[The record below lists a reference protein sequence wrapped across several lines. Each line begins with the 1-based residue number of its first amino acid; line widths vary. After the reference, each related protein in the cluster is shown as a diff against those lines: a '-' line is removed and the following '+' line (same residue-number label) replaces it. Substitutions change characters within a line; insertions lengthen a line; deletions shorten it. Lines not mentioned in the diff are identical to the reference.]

1 MEYQDITKTGPV
13 GLKGLN
19 YTQPSRESEAF
30 KMNAFRGNIGR
41 WTSTS
46 PALFEPQHRSLD
58 DPLAYLGSSKYD
70 DISAGLGGEMTLN
83 ERRFENQSTLDAM
96 GNALAKMLGTAAST
110 IVSGGALIAAGIPTA
125 IAEKRWSGLWD
136 NEVTQALS
144 DFEDYM
150 EDNFKIYQSKEQQE
164 APWLSVAN
172 LTSASFWGDDVIKN
186 AGFMLGAAASGSMFT
201 GGLGMV
207 SKALRLVN
215 SATRATKRT
224 SAVLGSLFSAAG
236 EGAIEARNLYNDTV
250 ELNTQRL
257 DDALGKE
264 AEKALAEYEATKGTL
279 VKGADGTYY
288 DPAYEKLQATREE
301 LIRKRELGRAEIQKT
316 AREAGNL
323 DMALNIPILTLSN
336 LITLGKGFSKSFS
349 NAAKIKDATNKVAGS
364 SLISGARTSSKELAN
379 AYKKFRTE
387 GVVPT
392 IESTLKNTKYGKVG
406 AAIKPI
412 ISEGS
417 EEMNQ
422 QWASSFSG
430 YFKAYKEDPNDYW
443 KAQVDPASQQKA
455 MSAMTALGK
464 SFGDSW
470 GSYDQWEQFFVGGLT
485 GAVGMPMPTRA
496 FNQDKTKRKYDPR
509 RYFSWEGGSFQ
520 NVRDFNKK
528 LQEATVANEAMN
540 ARYKDPKFWNRM
552 SSLVAH
558 SYHQATMDEAVAN
571 NDIKTFK
578 DSEEKQFVQDLNA
591 FVRAGRLDDF
601 IALTDASTQDLSD
614 ADIADLIKKNTAKVS
629 KEQDEIN
636 QKRALD
642 LEYSKLQEEHRKA
655 KDAGNEN
662 VAERFASDMMLNRF
676 KYANVVGEE
685 KTVGLYTDENGN
697 LTKSVDEIRKELQDN
712 GNKLKERVK
721 EYTESINRIN
731 RITQGKLTSD
741 QVGNLAYLDYMGKA
755 ARKRANKI
763 LDNYSI
769 PKYFILNPSKEETP
783 EIIERVLGLPEGA
796 VTGNS
801 DGTVTV
807 NTDSLSPE
815 RQRDLYLDYGL
826 GHDQQSALKNALNII
841 NQDSNIPVNDPKAA
855 QDILD
860 VTKLLF
866 DSKQYFST
874 FEDYMKNPQRVEE
887 KKAEEEKKA
896 DKEIRNS
903 SVTEME
909 VPEIVRAAEEG
920 TINLDDDFD
929 FDEDDAALLGDE
941 SNTKS
946 EGSTVKNKVEAAKEV
961 VNTKREVKSRA
972 VRKSPENAETI
983 SGMIDKAGENANSAE
998 ELLDLDTEAFNN
1010 PDVLP
1015 TSEDTKA
1022 LIEIINNPETS
1033 QENREAAQQLLEEEN
1048 QRRLD
1053 DIKNIIE
1060 EIRAELAEEKD
1071 LMADFPEDG
1080 KVVKSWGDEKI
1091 SGKDPIS
1098 KTPSVNKEENKED
1111 NNSDDD
1117 YIPTPNLEEIPE
1129 SLPQTSESIPKE
1141 YWKPNTSQYPIHRG
1155 PEDSVPYYEQIQDP
1169 KRKAIYKEIYDF
1181 LQNSGV
1187 STRINNNEIKV
1198 GQKVRFAISKS
1209 LTSSLQE
1216 KGGKHT
1222 VILLVDENNNIIG
1235 DLVSPYDSTIF
1246 ASYPGLSELYN
1257 KAVEHYN
1264 KTKDTVEG
1272 DLVILP
1278 DYETTVSRPYV
1289 GRPLFT
1295 PKEQKR
1301 NTLNEIAAGKKFNIG
1316 IAMATGSNPSMIIT
1330 PGRKKS
1336 QGLSS
1341 EDLSIMRPATAVAGQ
1356 PFLLIATSDPNRKW
1370 YPVPITMP
1378 AYNSNSRY
1386 SLTAII
1392 NSHIASI
1399 TLPEK
1404 LLSKEEQL
1412 KWANEL
1418 RDLLGIGEVFF
1429 EMTKSQSEDG
1439 TEIYNI
1445 TLRIKRRKSDTVW
1458 ETIYKGEPNS
1468 EIYNALN
1475 RAKLPYQVSRKYI
1488 NSTFRGQDYNGL
1500 IGEIA
1505 TTNLPVGALHTV
1517 NDFFTLN
1524 PIQNG
1529 KSSKAKPIENAPK
1542 KALESAEANRENSF
1556 VQSTILPDQENVDR
1570 SKTDSDYYYIKESD
1584 GKYHRYERVH
1594 KVLPSNS
1601 NNTASANSQR
1611 GLRTGSAIDTIV
1623 RDFFNTGQTT
1633 KPDFMSEDS
1642 YNSILNYLKTL
1653 DKWLKDHKWT
1663 VYANNIVLYN
1673 KYPDGRRIAGE
1684 VDLLLIDDKGNYH
1697 IYDVKTSVGSF
1708 IGDFYEGVHPYW
1720 GQVMS
1725 TKDYHS
1731 AQVSSYAKLLNDR
1744 FGKKV
1749 TSVAIIPFNI
1759 VYEENN
1765 NVIGVTKVPN
1775 IALPIVDV
1783 DSYFKTVKVTTEAVN
1798 SKGEKY
1804 KTVEDAVKAV
1814 DAPLHDN
1821 TQNVSQSSVRPA
1833 QQSTMK
1839 IIVQGIQGEYEVEVE
1854 RTPITSKDLKA
1865 GDRFVV
1871 PKGLGGGVATVTTIN
1886 EGVPIVTYNG
1896 NVRLVDGNFKESID
1910 ANKVYRI
1917 VPTTTS
1923 TSQPTVPNKTDT
1935 LEPKTSVNTARE
1947 NLSNNKLL
1955 KSQKWQNRLARLND
1969 DNIEA
1974 LDKLTRK
1981 APIFKRTIDFLDAK
1995 IKDTMSD
2002 EDLNNLVAEQLR
2014 PKNRETE
2021 NTNQEDEEVLSFNA
2035 LKQDIEDFFKNFG
2048 ITLNDLGE
2056 YSSEEPI
2063 FDALHRI
2070 INFTNVENLT
2080 DNVGYAIAFM
2090 MQWDPKIR
2098 ELIDIKV
2105 ASNNPIIGKS
2115 IRRSLKRKGAFS
2127 FPHLSDYKYKALDR
2141 TPYLKEIGKDIAS
2154 ELRNL
2159 YSKHPEKPKGFLAK
2173 VMEIIQSFLDKLT
2186 PELRTKYNVISGY
2199 MNSIANAI
2207 KLEDYTIVLKNNI
2220 KPGTEEEAQL
2230 INIEEALKENP
2241 YKESIVNIMSKNGIA
2256 LAGSA
2261 SIAAMGTLYRPEENP
2276 LHDLDFNTN
2285 GKNREQVEEV
2295 LKENY
2300 PNFEHTNTIQGDDT
2314 TTETYL
2320 IMDRPFYQKRDVSG
2334 LAVYTIYDKKTG
2346 EKLGTRVNSDLVL
2359 NEGVKG
2365 KMLDFFIKNQ
2375 GGNEVI
2381 TKVYNGKPYLFS
2393 NAREALNAK
2402 INWAREKDIW
2412 NYNRYIPNVLNGS
2425 PTLRNSN
2432 REEIK
2437 RKLKN
2442 ANIIW
2447 GHPALG
2453 KTFYMDTHN
2462 DILEWD
2468 EEVNDKRNEF
2478 IRDQIDPEHRLEVK
2492 SPEFKELKSKYM
2504 SEWLNHPEYIDFLTQ
2519 EWNNLKERAKR
2530 EGKRIFASPA
2540 PLMTMFKD
2548 DFDLFIVLP
2557 EKTFLERN
2565 MQRGG
2570 KYYSSIGW
2578 KQIIDKNLTL
2588 INPSKIVYTTEYFS
2602 DMMEEVFGE
2611 EAYRK
2616 MTNEIPSTTINR
2628 ELELLYTILPQLS
2641 AEDRVKIVG
2650 SLIKIPNGE
2659 AWGQFKDGIITLYR
2673 NAAKGTAYHEAFHFV
2688 FNSLMTDTEIE
2699 NAYQSAEKQW
2709 GNLSP
2714 IELEERM
2721 AEDFRRYIQNEET
2734 FVGRLKNLWSKLK
2747 ALLNHFN
2754 SNWCYLDR
2762 VYSDINKGRYA
2773 NRNANSNNS
2782 FPKYMKVPSVAD
2794 IQWRVDSLVN
2804 NSAVNRTVA
2813 ARNRAWSNLVDYL
2826 EGQGIMVK
2834 GYRNKYTWTV
2844 TSVRSKAE
2852 IDAEAIRAYNESK
2865 LSYKNLNQERKDYL
2879 RERGITI
2886 TEYNRMT
2893 LTEKETLFE
2902 CMY

>member
-19 YTQPSRESEAF
+19 YTGPSQESENY
-30 KMNAFRGNIGR
+30 KISGYRGNIG
-41 WTSTS
+41 TVFAGS
-46 PALFEPQHRSLD
+46 PAITNPQHRSLD

-136 NEVTQALS
+136 NDVTQALS
-144 DFEDYM
+144 DFEEYM

-172 LTSASFWGDDVIKN
+172 LTSSSFWGDSVIKN
-186 AGFMLGAAASGSMFT
+186 AGFMLGAATSGSMFT

-207 SKALRLVN
+207 SKALGLVN
-215 SATRATKRT
+215 AATRATKAT

-236 EGAIEARNLYNDTV
+236 EGAVEARYLYNDTV

-257 DDALGKE
+257 DEALRKE
-264 AEKALAEYEATKGTL
+264 AERALAEYEATKGTL

-288 DPAYEKLQATREE
+288 DPAYEKLLATREE

-349 NAAKIKDATNKVAGS
+349 NAAKIKEATNKVAGS
-364 SLISGARTSSKELAN
+364 NLISGARTSSKELAD

-430 YFKAYKEDPNDYW
+430 YYKAHKEDPNDYW
-443 KAQVDPASQQKA
+443 KAQVDPASQQEA

-485 GAVGMPMPTRA
+485 GAIGMPMPTRA

-528 LQEATVANEAMN
+528 LQEATAANEAMN

-601 IALTDASTQDLSD
+601 MALIDASTQDLSD
-614 ADIADLIKKNTAKVS
+614 EDIVDLIKKNTAKVS

-636 QKRALD
+636 QKEALD

-655 KDAGNEN
+655 EDAGNEN
-662 VAERFASDMMLNRF
+662 VAKRYELDMMLNRF
-676 KYANVVGEE
+676 KHANVVGEE

-721 EYTESINRIN
+721 DYIESIDRIN
-731 RITQGKLTSD
+731 RITQGKLTPD

-763 LDNYSI
+763 LDNYKI

-783 EIIERVLGLPEGA
+783 EVIEKVLGLPKGA
-796 VTGNS
+796 VTENS

-826 GHDQQSALKNALNII
+826 GHDQQSALKNAHNII
-841 NQDSNIPVNDPKAA
+841 NQDPNIPVNDPKAT

-860 VTKLLF
+860 VTKLFF
-866 DSKQYFST
+866 DSRQYFST
-874 FEDYMKNPQRVEE
+874 FEDYMKNPQKVEE

-903 SVTEME
+903 SITEME

-929 FDEDDAALLGDE
+929 FDEDDAALLEGE
-941 SNTKS
+941 SDTES
-946 EGSTVKNKVEAAKEV
+946 ESSTVKNKVEAAREV

-972 VRKSPENAETI
+972 ARKSPENAEII
-983 SGMIDKAGENANSAE
+983 SGMIDKAGESANSTE
-998 ELLDLDTEAFNN
+998 ELLDLDTEAFND

-1015 TSEDTKA
+1015 PSENTKD
-1022 LIEIINNPETS
+1022 LIEIINNPEIS
-1033 QENREAAQQLLEEEN
+1033 QEDREAAQQLLEEEN

-1053 DIKNIIE
+1053 DIKNVIE
-1060 EIRAELAEEKD
+1060 EVRAELAEEKD
-1071 LMADFPEDG
+1071 IMADFPKDG
-1080 KVVKSWGDEKI
+1080 KVVKSWGDEET
-1091 SGKDPIS
+1091 SGKDPID
-1098 KTPSVNKEENKED
+1098 KTQSVNKEETKED
-1111 NNSDDD
+1111 NNTDDD
-1117 YIPTPNLEEIPE
+1117 YVPTPNLEGMPE
-1129 SLPQTSESIPKE
+1129 SLPQASESIPKE

-1155 PEDSVPYYEQIQDP
+1155 PKDLVPYYEQIQDP
-1169 KRKAIYKEIYDF
+1169 KTKAIYKEIYDF

-1187 STRINNNEIKV
+1187 FTRINNNEIKV

-1222 VILLVDENNNIIG
+1222 VILLVDGNNNIIG
-1235 DLVSPYDSTIF
+1235 DLVSPYDSTPF

-1257 KAVEHYN
+1257 KAIEHYN

-1316 IAMATGSNPSMIIT
+1316 IAMTTGSNPSMIIT

-1341 EDLSIMRPATAVAGQ
+1341 EDLSIMRPTTAVAGQ

-1378 AYNSNSRY
+1378 TYNSDSKY
-1386 SLTAII
+1386 GLTAII

-1399 TLPEK
+1399 INPEK

-1418 RDLLGIGEVFF
+1418 RDLLGTGEVFF
-1429 EMTKSQSEDG
+1429 EMAKAQSEDG
-1439 TEIYNI
+1439 AEIYNI
-1445 TLRIKRRKSDTVW
+1445 ALRIKRRKSDTVW
-1458 ETIYKGEPNS
+1458 ETVYKGEPNS

-1488 NSTFRGQDYNGL
+1488 NSTFRGQDYNEL

-1529 KSSKAKPIENAPK
+1529 KSSKAKPIENAPRT
-1542 KALESAEANRENSF
+1542 ALENAEANRENSF

-1584 GKYHRYERVH
+1584 GKYHKYERVH

-1601 NNTASANSQR
+1601 NNTSGNSSL
-1611 GLRTGSAIDTIV
+1611 GLRTGSIVDTIV
-1623 RDFFNTGQTT
+1623 RDFFNTGETV
-1633 KPDFMSEDS
+1633 KPDSMLEEA
-1642 YNSILNYLKTL
+1642 YQSILNYLNSL
-1653 DKWLKDHKWT
+1653 SKWLKDNGWS

-1684 VDLLLIDDKGNYH
+1684 VDLLLIDDKGNYY
-1697 IYDVKTSVGSF
+1697 IYDVKTSKNPFNGDSF
-1708 IGDFYEGVHPYW
+1708 EGIHSNW
-1720 GQVMS
+1720 GQIMS
-1725 TKDYHS
+1725 TKGYYTL
-1731 AQVSSYAKLLNDR
+1731 QVSSYAKLLNDR

-1749 TSVAIIPFNI
+1749 KGIAIVPFNI
-1759 VYEENN
+1759 TYDSND
-1765 NVIGVTKVPN
+1765 NVVSVTKVPN
-1775 IALPIVDV
+1775 IVLPITNV
-1783 DSYFKTVKVTTEAVN
+1783 DSYFSN
-1798 SKGEKY
+1798 
-1804 KTVEDAVKAV
+1804 
-1814 DAPLHDN
+1814 N
-1821 TQNVSQSSVRPA
+1821 SQSAEP
-1833 QQSTMK
+1833 QSTSK
-1839 IIVQGIQGEYEVEVE
+1839 
-1854 RTPITSKDLKA
+1854 TS
-1865 GDRFVV
+1865 
-1871 PKGLGGGVATVTTIN
+1871 
-1886 EGVPIVTYNG
+1886 E
-1896 NVRLVDGNFKESID
+1896 
-1910 ANKVYRI
+1910 
-1917 VPTTTS
+1917 
-1923 TSQPTVPNKTDT
+1923 PNTDT
-1935 LEPKTSVNTARE
+1935 AVLLD
-1947 NLSNNKLL
+1947 NLKNNKMF
-1955 KSQKWQNRLARLND
+1955 KAKKWQNRLSRLNE
-1969 DNIEA
+1969 DNIKGLSELA
-1974 LDKLTRK
+1974 KK
-1981 APIFKRTIDFLDAK
+1981 APILKRTIDFLDAK

-2014 PKNRETE
+2014 PKNREAST
-2021 NTNQEDEEVLSFNA
+2021 S
-2035 LKQDIEDFFKNFG
+2035 
-2048 ITLNDLGE
+2048 
-2056 YSSEEPI
+2056 
-2063 FDALHRI
+2063 
-2070 INFTNVENLT
+2070 NLT
-2080 DNVGYAIAFM
+2080 GEQESLLN
-2090 MQWDPKIR
+2090 K
-2098 ELIDIKV
+2098 EL
-2105 ASNNPIIGKS
+2105 
-2115 IRRSLKRKGAFS
+2115 
-2127 FPHLSDYKYKALDR
+2127 
-2141 TPYLKEIGKDIAS
+2141 
-2154 ELRNL
+2154 
-2159 YSKHPEKPKGFLAK
+2159 
-2173 VMEIIQSFLDKLT
+2173 
-2186 PELRTKYNVISGY
+2186 
-2199 MNSIANAI
+2199 
-2207 KLEDYTIVLKNNI
+2207 
-2220 KPGTEEEAQL
+2220 
-2230 INIEEALKENP
+2230 
-2241 YKESIVNIMSKNGIA
+2241 
-2256 LAGSA
+2256 
-2261 SIAAMGTLYRPEENP
+2261 
-2276 LHDLDFNTN
+2276 
-2285 GKNREQVEEV
+2285 
-2295 LKENY
+2295 
-2300 PNFEHTNTIQGDDT
+2300 
-2314 TTETYL
+2314 
-2320 IMDRPFYQKRDVSG
+2320 
-2334 LAVYTIYDKKTG
+2334 
-2346 EKLGTRVNSDLVL
+2346 
-2359 NEGVKG
+2359 
-2365 KMLDFFIKNQ
+2365 
-2375 GGNEVI
+2375 EVI
-2381 TKVYNGKPYLFS
+2381 
-2393 NAREALNAK
+2393 E
-2402 INWAREKDIW
+2402 
-2412 NYNRYIPNVLNGS
+2412 
-2425 PTLRNSN
+2425 
-2432 REEIK
+2432 
-2437 RKLKN
+2437 
-2442 ANIIW
+2442 
-2447 GHPALG
+2447 
-2453 KTFYMDTHN
+2453 
-2462 DILEWD
+2462 
-2468 EEVNDKRNEF
+2468 
-2478 IRDQIDPEHRLEVK
+2478 RL
-2492 SPEFKELKSKYM
+2492 
-2504 SEWLNHPEYIDFLTQ
+2504 
-2519 EWNNLKERAKR
+2519 
-2530 EGKRIFASPA
+2530 
-2540 PLMTMFKD
+2540 
-2548 DFDLFIVLP
+2548 
-2557 EKTFLERN
+2557 
-2565 MQRGG
+2565 
-2570 KYYSSIGW
+2570 
-2578 KQIIDKNLTL
+2578 
-2588 INPSKIVYTTEYFS
+2588 
-2602 DMMEEVFGE
+2602 
-2611 EAYRK
+2611 
-2616 MTNEIPSTTINR
+2616 
-2628 ELELLYTILPQLS
+2628 LPQLS
-2641 AEDRVKIVG
+2641 EEDRIRIVETT
-2650 SLIKIPNGE
+2650 IKIPNGE

-2688 FNSLMTDTEIE
+2688 FNSLMTDAEIE

-2709 GNLSP
+2709 GNLSS

-2721 AEDFRRYIQNEET
+2721 AEDFRRYMQNEET

-2762 VYSDINKGRYA
+2762 VYSDINRGRYA
-2773 NRNANSNNS
+2773 NRNADSKNS

-2813 ARNRAWSNLVDYL
+2813 ARNKAWSNLVDYL
-2826 EGQGIMVK
+2826 EGQGIIVK

-2893 LTEKETLFE
+2893 LAEKETLFE